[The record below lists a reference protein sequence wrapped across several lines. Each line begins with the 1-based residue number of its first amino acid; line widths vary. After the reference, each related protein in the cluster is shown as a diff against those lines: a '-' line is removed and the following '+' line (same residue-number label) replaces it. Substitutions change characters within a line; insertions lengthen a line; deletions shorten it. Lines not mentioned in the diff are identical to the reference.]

1 MELTLEEIVQA
12 ICHLNVES
20 HFIDLDGLPPEVLVY
35 EALVGLEG
43 IKTIVSFVYCQHS
56 TDIHL
61 HLNLNTSY
69 NKASR
74 EWIHTTNPKAL
85 RRTTLFTRE
94 KSSRRVARLANV
106 SLNKRAIIHSILLTK

>member
-43 IKTIVSFVYCQHS
+43 IKAIVSFVYCQHS
-56 TDIHL
+56 IDTHL
-61 HLNLNTSY
+61 HLKLNTYY

-74 EWIHTTNPKAL
+74 EWIHTDRKS
-85 RRTTLFTRE
+85 TRLN
-94 KSSRRVARLANV
+94 SS
-106 SLNKRAIIHSILLTK
+106 HSGESRMPSSA